1 MTLSQKKRAQI
12 INAAI
17 SEFKA
22 SGYAATSMDR
32 VAQTAQV
39 SKRTVYNH
47 FPSKQALFIGIVS
60 MMLDLISAATKMEY
74 SSERSLAEQLSQLAN
89 KELQL
94 FADPE
99 FIDLARLVIAEAI
112 HMPEQMI
119 ETMQHMATLE
129 NSINYWFECAI
140 NDGRIHSDNP
150 GLASSQF
157 LSMLKGRCFW
167 PQIINRMPMP
177 SAAEQTELV
186 ESCIAMFLSH
196 YQPKPE

>member
-17 SEFKA
+17 AEFKA

-60 MMLDLISAATKMEY
+60 MMLDVISAATKMDY
-74 SSERSLAEQLSQLAN
+74 SSKLSLAEQLQQLAQ
-89 KELQL
+89 KELRL

-112 HMPEQMI
+112 HMPEQMVA
-119 ETMQHMATLE
+119 TMQHMATLE

-140 NDGRIHSDNP
+140 KDGRIQSENP
-150 GLASSQF
+150 SLVSSQF

-177 SAAEQTELV
+177 SADEQAELV
-186 ESCIAMFLSH
+186 QSSIAMFLSY
-196 YQPKPE
+196 YQPKP